1 MPLNTFSTGRDVTL
15 TLVTPSGPINFN
27 LITGFHSSPVTGQVK
42 VKGIDG
48 ITRHAL
54 FPDGWTGGFD
64 VERSDS
70 TVDDYFAQLEDN
82 YYAGQNIGGSTITET
97 ITEPNGSVTQYRY
110 LQVLLQLDD
119 AGAWMGDQTVK
130 QKISFMAARRK
141 KIA

>member
-15 TLVTPSGPINFN
+15 TIVTAQGPLNLN

-42 VKGIDG
+42 VKGLDG

-64 VERSDS
+64 VERSDG
-70 TVDDYFAQLEDN
+70 VVGDYFAQLEEA
-82 YYAGQNIGGSTITET
+82 YYSGQNIPGSTITET
-97 ITEPNGSVTQYRY
+97 ISEPNGGVTQYRY
-110 LQVLLQLDD
+110 TQVLFQLDD
-119 AGAWMGDQTVK
+119 AGSWAGDQTVK
-130 QKISFMAARRK
+130 LKISFMAARRR